1 MEQHKNTLSSIEL
14 FQDLTE
20 DQLQRV
26 QMIATEH
33 KYARGDYVFMEGQ
46 KRENVY
52 FVERGLIKIF
62 RVDEEGREHIV
73 NILGASQMFPHVG
86 FFDDSPYPGTAEAI
100 SSSHLIA
107 ISSTKFEVLLNED
120 VEIARSVMRMMG
132 KMILQL
138 QAKLRELALFD
149 ARERVGAL
157 VRHFAEEY
165 GQLRSDG
172 IHVKLPVT
180 HSELAHMIG
189 MSRESVNRIWNEMR
203 REGLLAG
210 DKEEWIVDKNWYTS
224 FISS

>member
-1 MEQHKNTLSSIEL
+1 MEEFKHTLSGIEL
-14 FQDLTE
+14 FQDLTQE
-20 DQLQRV
+20 QLQRI
-26 QMIATEH
+26 QSIAAEH
-33 KYARGDYVFMEGQ
+33 RFARGDYVFMEGQ
-46 KRENVY
+46 PRENVY

-73 NILGASQMFPHVG
+73 NILGAGQMFPHVG
-86 FFDDSPYPGTAEAI
+86 FFDNSPYPGTAEAI
-100 SSSHLIA
+100 SSTTLIA
-107 ISSTKFEVLLNED
+107 ISSAKFEVLLNED

-165 GQLRSDG
+165 GVLRVDG

-203 REGLLAG
+203 REGILSG
-210 DKEEWIVDKNWYTS
+210 DKDEWIINKDWFSRYVK
-224 FISS
+224 